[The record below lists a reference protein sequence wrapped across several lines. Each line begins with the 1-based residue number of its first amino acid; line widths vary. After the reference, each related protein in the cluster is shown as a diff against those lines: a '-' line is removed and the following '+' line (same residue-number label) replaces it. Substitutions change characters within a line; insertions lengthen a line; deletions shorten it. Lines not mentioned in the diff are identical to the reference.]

1 MIFDERG
8 PISIEEVK
16 RIREP
21 VYINGHYRAL
31 IIIEELYGKVPIFI
45 CSPGLWRTATL
56 SSALRIMEANCI
68 PPIFG
73 GFRPITER
81 DIKLL
86 QIQADLEFHR
96 IQGANLSEVSL
107 SSQVLDWA
115 RREILIPELTLLK
128 HVKESE
134 LLKVMA
140 YIVDPRW
147 FCNRGIKVGSLE
159 AFFGLTPRRRK
170 DRWTLP
176 RYHLLT
182 RTWKEDLF
190 IDLIKY
196 VNMDMKS
203 FLEQPQYVLY
213 WQWSKAYYG
222 RGLGVNDTY
231 ADVKANRL
239 FLTCLFYLWLNR
251 LEEGIEFD
259 PKRILPQHMAGEFAK
274 WQSELH

>member
-45 CSPGLWRTATL
+45 CSPGMWRTATL

-73 GFRPITER
+73 GFRPLTEC

-128 HVKESE
+128 HVKEPE

-140 YIVDPRW
+140 YIVD
-147 FCNRGIKVGSLE
+147 
-159 AFFGLTPRRRK
+159 
-170 DRWTLP
+170 
-176 RYHLLT
+176 
-182 RTWKEDLF
+182 
-190 IDLIKY
+190 
-196 VNMDMKS
+196 
-203 FLEQPQYVLY
+203 
-213 WQWSKAYYG
+213 
-222 RGLGVNDTY
+222 
-231 ADVKANRL
+231 
-239 FLTCLFYLWLNR
+239 
-251 LEEGIEFD
+251 
-259 PKRILPQHMAGEFAK
+259 
-274 WQSELH
+274 